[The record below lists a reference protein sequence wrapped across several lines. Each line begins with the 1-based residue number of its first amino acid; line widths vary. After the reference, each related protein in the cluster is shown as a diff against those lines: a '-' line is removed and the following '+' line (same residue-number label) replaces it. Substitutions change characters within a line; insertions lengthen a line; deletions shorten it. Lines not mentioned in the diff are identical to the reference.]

1 MSVLTRSTEG
11 KGYVAMNGS
20 RGLLRASKVRRAKA
34 ARRGFTLIEL
44 LVTIAAVAVL
54 SLGLAQIFAVTGR
67 TVSAGRRLSNLTAAA
82 NVLERQLR
90 EDIAKLTREG
100 FLLIRNERTSTTIAN
115 AGSAPDTKRL
125 RRLDELV
132 FFVNGQFSSVR
143 LSPLD
148 QRTARASAARVYY
161 GHGLQRSPDNLGDPE
176 RLALKFDDDNAMAP
190 KFGKAPGSD
199 VSAPAG
205 TTNPNQY
212 AGDWILARQLTLLV
226 PPSSSSPDK
235 LLQGSGAPPE
245 RRQIDNAWQ
254 IGLQPAAP
262 SIFRNHRA
270 QVEPTANDLVVSS
283 RYNGN
288 QPVFASGTIDVAAT
302 DLATIRV
309 LMQGATPPYSA
320 TSATAAAPLGD
331 GLTSIDTTGSGTEL
345 QQQWMQLA
353 LPAASDRGE
362 RLRVEALPPNF
373 LGIREGSRPSNA
385 DLVTDP
391 LVANQ
396 LALASTAFMPRCSE
410 FIVEWSFGDTDATAG
425 RLIWHGLQRQV
436 LSNRDDPASAVAY
449 TVDQYFN
456 SNTDGA
462 VQNYTLRDGTPM
474 TWSTD
479 KELINNL
486 GGGFGNPRLYAYF
499 GFNDPTYSPANSLA
513 FTPSPVP
520 SGYTPKKLY
529 IDNGQPGVYEPDLG
543 DLYNAPETIPWKW
556 PKLLRIT
563 MSLVDPQD
571 PTIEQSFQF
580 IFNLP
585 ERSPGTN

>member
-1 MSVLTRSTEG
+1 MSVQTCPYEG

-20 RGLLRASKVRRAKA
+20 RGLQSARSARKVASVGSS
-34 ARRGFTLIEL
+34 RRGFTLIEL

-90 EDIAKLTREG
+90 EDLSKLTREG
-100 FLLIRNERTSTTIAN
+100 FLLIRNEQTSTSIAN
-115 AGSAPDTKRL
+115 AGSAPDTKRE

-143 LSPLD
+143 LSPFD

-161 GHGLQRSPDNLGDPE
+161 GHGLQRTDPPNTSVRFDDENLG
-176 RLALKFDDDNAMAP
+176 ALG
-190 KFGKAPGSD
+190 FGD
-199 VSAPAG
+199 VASTG
-205 TTNPNQY
+205 TNPNQY

-235 LLQGSGAPPE
+235 LIQGSGAPLASA
-245 RRQIDNAWQ
+245 QNDNAWQ

-270 QVEPTANDLVVSS
+270 EVQPSANDLVIAS
-283 RYNGN
+283 RYTGN
-288 QPVFASGTIDVAAT
+288 QPVFASGTIDIAAT
-302 DLATIRV
+302 DLATVRV
-309 LMQGATPPYSA
+309 LMQGANAPYSVSVA
-320 TSATAAAPLGD
+320 TVAAPPG
-331 GLTSIDTTGSGTEL
+331 GGVMSIDTVS
-345 QQQWMQLA
+345 QQEWMELA

-373 LGIREGSRPSNA
+373 LGIRDGSRPSNA

-410 FIVEWSFGDTDATAG
+410 FIVEWSFGDTDQVSTSPTAG
-425 RLIWHGLQRQV
+425 RLIWHGLTRPV
-436 LSNRDDPASAVAY
+436 LSNRDDPTSAVAY
-449 TVDQYFN
+449 IVEQYNNSSVDAAEQ
-456 SNTDGA
+456 A
-462 VQNYTLRDGTPM
+462 YTLRDGTPM
-474 TWSTD
+474 KWPTSKD
-479 KELINNL
+479 LINKVDAG
-486 GGGFGNPRLYAYF
+486 GGGFGAGDPRLYAYF
-499 GFNDPTYSPANSLA
+499 GFNDPTYSPAA
-513 FTPSPVP
+513 DRAYIPSSIP
-520 SGYTPKKLY
+520 SGYTPKMLY
-529 IDNGQPGVYEPDLG
+529 IDNGLKGTYEPELG
-543 DLYNAPETIPWKW
+543 DLFNAPETIPWKW

-563 MSLVDPQD
+563 MSLVDAQD
-571 PTIEQSFQF
+571 PTIEQTFQF
-580 IFNLP
+580 IFSLP
-585 ERSPGTN
+585 ERPADSQ